1 MDRLALRVEDTGEC
15 QQHFG
20 PKVKLKPRAF
30 RPYEPYPLSPPSL
43 SLPVPLLPLVHAVK
57 VPESSVSCHSPSEM
71 PHSIDV
77 C

>member
-1 MDRLALRVEDTGEC
+1 MST
-15 QQHFG
+15 
-20 PKVKLKPRAF
+20 AF
-30 RPYEPYPLSPPSL
+30 RTESETQAKSFQTLTSLPPSL
-43 SLPVPLLPLVHAVK
+43 SLSVPLLPLVHAVK